1 MHGKYLYIVL
11 YLLISFEGFSQIGGT
26 YTYSFLEITNSARLA
41 ALGGKNISLKT
52 DDLNFVYD
60 NPAGLDTSMSSELVL
75 NYLNYFAGINYG
87 YVAYAKYFKK
97 VGMFAAGLNYI
108 NYGKFIK
115 ADETGKITGE
125 FSAYDLAVN
134 IFWSKV
140 LIDSTLSI
148 GLNLKPIYS
157 QMETYNSFGLALDAG
172 LNYHN
177 KKGLSSGFVIR
188 NFGTQIKPYTKGN
201 YEKIPLNIQL
211 GISQKLAHAPFRF
224 SALYQF
230 INQWDLRYNMA
241 NNIAFSSIE
250 PSQTEIEEYKI
261 GLVDNFF
268 RHFIF
273 GLEFVPSKNFNVM
286 FGYNHQRRKELMIVE
301 KPGLV
306 GFSWGFYINIK
317 KVKISF
323 GQSFYH
329 IAGASSHFSINYNLH
344 KAYQKVY

>member
-1 MHGKYLYIVL
+1 MHKQYLYI
-11 YLLISFEGFSQIGGT
+11 LLFLFISSKSFAQIGGT

-60 NPAGLDTSMSSELVL
+60 NPATLDTAMSSQLVL

-87 YVAYAKYFKK
+87 YLAYAKNFEKA
-97 VGMFAAGLNYI
+97 GMFAAGLNYI

-125 FSAYDLAVN
+125 FSAFELAVN
-134 IFWSKV
+134 IFWSRE
-140 LIDSTLSI
+140 LIDSTLSV

-157 QMETYNSFGLALDAG
+157 QMETYSSFGLALDAG
-172 LNYHN
+172 LNYQN
-177 KKGLSSGFVIR
+177 KKGLSAGFVIR
-188 NFGTQIKPYTKGN
+188 NLGTQLKPYTKGN

-224 SALYQF
+224 SVLYQY
-230 INQWDLRYNMA
+230 INQWDLTYNKA
-241 NNIAFSSIE
+241 DNIAFSAVE
-250 PSQTEIEEYKI
+250 PTQTEIEEYKI
-261 GLVDNFF
+261 GIVDNFF

-273 GLEFVPSKNFNVM
+273 GLEFVPSKNFNLI

-317 KVKISF
+317 KIKISF
-323 GQSFYH
+323 GQAFYH
-329 IAGASSHFSINYNLH
+329 LAGASNHFSVNYNLSE
-344 KAYQKVY
+344 VYRKR